1 MPIIPADFPTLEKQL
16 SPERL
21 ARYRLA
27 MAGNLEKAMHLY
39 HWNMAVAEAFYSPLQ
54 TLEVIVR
61 NALGDKLKSAFGH
74 QWYLANNV
82 QYLRYPQPEMLAAA
96 ISELSRRNA
105 AIDHGR
111 IVAELN
117 FGFWAGLLGK
127 RYETNLWR
135 PLFRHAFPNA
145 PKPFLRKNV
154 HEPLETLRL
163 FRNRIAHH
171 EPIFN
176 RALTDDHSSI
186 LQLIGWISP
195 EAALWTAQTSRVP
208 IVLQQRP

>member
-1 MPIIPADFPTLEKQL
+1 MAD
-16 SPERL
+16 
-21 ARYRLA
+21 
-27 MAGNLEKAMHLY
+27 NLEKAMHLY

-82 QYLRYPQPEMLAAA
+82 QYLRYPQPEMLVAA

-145 PKPFLRKNV
+145 PKPFLRI
-154 HEPLETLRL
+154 

-176 RALTDDHSSI
+176 RALTDDHCRI

-208 IVLQQRP
+208 FVLQQRP